1 MCYSIIAI
9 IILYIFSTVLQ
20 VNAAKVS
27 ELGTSMVKKTT
38 LGMNKRANLVT
49 TNCKKA
55 PSMGK
60 PTTYQR
66 RMMNMPSGITD
77 LRKAEGPGVL
87 D

>member
-1 MCYSIIAI
+1 MCYSIIAV
-9 IILYIFSTVLQ
+9 IILFDFSTVFQ
-20 VNAAKVS
+20 VNAARVS
-27 ELGTSMVKKTT
+27 ELGTLRMKKTT
-38 LGMNKRANLVT
+38 LGIDKRANLVT

-66 RMMNMPSGITD
+66 RGMPSGITGT
-77 LRKAEGPGVL
+77 RKAEGPGVL